1 MSSGSLGLVGLLGW
15 DSCASITLVLVRRA
29 LSTDIYVQLTQID
42 YLHLV
47 KRFGLIGASQLPIHY
62 LLAMKHPYA
71 PLRLLLKSSCRPL
84 LSLHLVT
91 GRIII
96 LFVTLHAILYNSIF
110 MRMDILG
117 KSMRQPNI
125 AVALISVAIF
135 GTIGITSTRSFRRR
149 AYSWFY
155 KVHLIGSAIVL
166 PLLFFHVH
174 HTRIYVLES
183 AAVVGLNALLRI
195 FSN

>member
-1 MSSGSLGLVGLLGW
+1 MHTSK
-15 DSCASITLVLVRRA
+15 
-29 LSTDIYVQLTQID
+29 LTKID

-47 KRFGLIGASQLPIHY
+47 KQFGLIGASQLPIHY

-71 PLRLLLKSSCRPL
+71 PFRPLLKSSCRQL

-96 LFVTLHAILYNSIF
+96 LFVTLHAVLYGSIL
-110 MRMDILG
+110 MRMNIFG
-117 KSMRQPNI
+117 KSIRQPNI

-135 GTIGITSTRSFRRR
+135 GVIGITSIRSFRSRD
-149 AYSWFY
+149 YSRFY
-155 KVHLIGSAIVL
+155 KVHLIGSATVL

-174 HTRIYVLES
+174 HIRIYILES
-183 AAVVGLNALLRI
+183 GAVVVLNALLRI

>member
-1 MSSGSLGLVGLLGW
+1 MYTS
-15 DSCASITLVLVRRA
+15 R
-29 LSTDIYVQLTQID
+29 LTKLD

-71 PLRLLLKSSCRPL
+71 PLRLLLKSSCRQL

-96 LFVTLHAILYNSIF
+96 LFVSLHAILYSSIF
-110 MRMDILG
+110 MRMNVFGQSIQ
-117 KSMRQPNI
+117 QPNI

-135 GTIGITSTRSFRRR
+135 GTIGITSVKSFRRR

-155 KVHLIGSAIVL
+155 KIHLIGSAIAL
-166 PLLFFHVH
+166 LLLFFHVH
-174 HTRIYVLES
+174 HIRIYILES
-183 AAVVGLNALLRI
+183 VAVVGLNALLRI